1 MSENELKLDYP
12 LMHLLSLARGLE
24 ERSFKPCIAV
34 EKRFTYLSCTFS
46 VRAVIDPASTSLEVS
61 DTFCRENGTITFNL
75 NEDGFV
81 CNARTVEEFMRLQAY
96 DVFRQ
101 IERKTGANLCEDELD
116 SLRRKALSDAGI
128 PDPVKLRHTSLVFIN
143 KQENF

>member
-1 MSENELKLDYP
+1 MFIISPGFPSRRSGVLVFSDSRQELCY
-12 LMHLLSLARGLE
+12 SN
-24 ERSFKPCIAV
+24 
-34 EKRFTYLSCTFS
+34 
-46 VRAVIDPASTSLEVS
+46 SLEVS
-61 DTFCRENGTITFNL
+61 DTFFGENGTITFNL
-75 NEDGFV
+75 DEDGFV

-116 SLRRKALSDAGI
+116 SLRRKSLSDAGI
-128 PDPVKLRHTSLVFIN
+128 PDPVKLRHTSQVFIN